1 MEQGAVCVNIRH
13 RPGPSSSQGPQ
24 WAAWRSLSTT
34 LDGTIPA
41 LENTLSSAALRA
53 QDTVDRA
60 YRRALQL
67 LIAALVGGL
76 LVWLAATWVRGRR
89 ALAR

>member
-1 MEQGAVCVNIRH
+1 MGGVEEPLHHPRRH
-13 RPGPSSSQGPQ
+13 HPGP
-24 WAAWRSLSTT
+24 R
-34 LDGTIPA
+34 
-41 LENTLSSAALRA
+41 LSSAALRA